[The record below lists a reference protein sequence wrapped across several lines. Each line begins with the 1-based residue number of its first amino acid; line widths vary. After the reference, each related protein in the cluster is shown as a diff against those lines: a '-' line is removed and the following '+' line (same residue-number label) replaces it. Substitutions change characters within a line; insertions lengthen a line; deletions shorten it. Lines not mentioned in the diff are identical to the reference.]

1 MATCAISRV
10 PAELVESFPL
20 RPWARKAPHAFSL
33 GELMK
38 QLNIHVLLDI
48 TDDLSKMAA
57 WAIGEPDWLEERL
70 HEDDNII
77 PESLRQLD
85 DLGRVC
91 ADYGFSA
98 LFKEIQRNRV
108 TVENR
113 CTYREL
119 SAIAENLGTRLR
131 DEYEDVLLLWI
142 ENKQFYRKDNLFGSQ
157 VSDRFP
163 AAADDIKEAGTCYA
177 LGRYT
182 ACIFHLQRV
191 MEVGL
196 KILADPIGESHTPNW
211 DSILKKIDAE
221 LKKDWEVR
229 KEFFKGNEQK
239 IADASAMLQ
248 AVKTA
253 WRNPTM
259 HVDNIYDEEKALDV
273 WNAVKGF
280 MSSLCTIIAQ

>member
-1 MATCAISRV
+1 M
-10 PAELVESFPL
+10 
-20 RPWARKAPHAFSL
+20 
-33 GELMK
+33 
-38 QLNIHVLLDI
+38 NIHVLLDI

-273 WNAVKGF
+273 WSAVKGF